1 MWLTAL
7 TSANKMI
14 SEVGGTSIGDR
25 TMLDA
30 LIPAENKLRDAL
42 NSGSNPINA
51 FGEAVKTAETFAMQ
65 TVNMSG
71 SRSVDSINCKVLL
84 LYAKFILYT
93 SYVYLDSRQNYN
105 LFIIYVYRH

>member
-14 SEVGGTSIGDR
+14 SEFGGTSRSNR

-30 LIPAENKLRDAL
+30 LISAENKLRDAL
-42 NSGSNPINA
+42 NSGSSPVNA

-71 SRSVDSINCKVLL
+71 SRTVNSTKVLL
-84 LYAKFILYT
+84 LYAKYILYT
-93 SYVYLDSRQNYN
+93 SYVY
-105 LFIIYVYRH
+105 I